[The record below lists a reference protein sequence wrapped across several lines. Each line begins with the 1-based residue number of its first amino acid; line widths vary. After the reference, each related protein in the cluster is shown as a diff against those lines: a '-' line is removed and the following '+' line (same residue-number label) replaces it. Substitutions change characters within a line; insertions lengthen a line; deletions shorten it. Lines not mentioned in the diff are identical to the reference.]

1 VNANKDT
8 GAENIVADIHAI
20 QTTCDAVMRLLQE
33 SYRSDLIEP
42 QLNLQFEVYGTE
54 DFKNHMAAGVSLF
67 LYRVYISQNQ
77 RSPLI
82 RPNDGKA
89 RRPLLPLDLHFFLT
103 VWATKA
109 SLQHAILGWAMRML
123 EDRPVLPASLL
134 NGVRRNVFSD
144 DETVELVAGQLTNE
158 ELMRI
163 WDDLSAEYR
172 LSVPYIARVV
182 RIESSLEVA
191 TESLVT
197 ERQLEYGAVRS

>member
-1 VNANKDT
+1 M
-8 GAENIVADIHAI
+8 ADIHAI

-42 QLNLQFEVYGTE
+42 QLSLQFDVYSTE
-54 DFKNHMAAGVSLF
+54 DFKGPMVAGVSLF

-77 RSPLI
+77 RSSL
-82 RPNDGKA
+82 GKA
-89 RRPLLPLDLHFFLT
+89 INGTTRRPLLPLDLHFFLT
-103 VWATKA
+103 VWGTKA
-109 SLQHAILGWAMRML
+109 SLQHAILGWAMRTL
-123 EDRPVLPASLL
+123 EDRPIMPASLL
-134 NGVRRNVFSD
+134 NGVRRNVFRE

-163 WDDLSAEYR
+163 WDDLPSEYR

-182 RIESSLEVA
+182 RIESSLDSPPD
-191 TESLVT
+191 SLVS